1 MRVLGEPDEL
11 TLIVQHGIPA
21 NLAQEPGQPRIG
33 LHEPAAE
40 SYAVSFVDDA
50 VWVKLVELTK
60 SGLSH
65 QLGVQRGHAIDTVR
79 AHEREMPHPH
89 ALAVALIDQRYGGSP
104 HVAGVRIFFSCKP
117 EVLLVDAINNLQ
129 MPRQH
134 APEER

>member
-11 TLIVQHGIPA
+11 TLIVQHGVPA

-33 LHEPAAE
+33 LHEPAAK
-40 SYAVSFVDDA
+40 SDAVRLADDA

-89 ALAVALIDQRYGGSP
+89 ALAVALIDQRYGRSQ
-104 HVAGVRIFFSCKP
+104 HVAGVRIFLSCKP
-117 EVLLVDAINNLQ
+117 QVLLVYAINKLQ
-129 MPRQH
+129 I
-134 APEER
+134 